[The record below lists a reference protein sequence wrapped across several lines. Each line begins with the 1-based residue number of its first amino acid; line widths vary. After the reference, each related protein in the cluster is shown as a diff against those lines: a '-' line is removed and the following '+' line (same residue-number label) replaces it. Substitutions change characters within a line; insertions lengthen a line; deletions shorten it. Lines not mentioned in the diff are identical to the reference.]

1 MKRLDKLQETLSSIF
16 GAHSDHEK
24 HEAIEDKE
32 DVEKNF
38 EKILKLINSGQYNN
52 DSSDNDAGKSELVS
66 LINDFHKRYQSLHGH
81 YDHMIGK
88 LKKHIRHKKGSNGSI
103 SLKFGSSDSD
113 SSSSESEESVS
124 RKEKSNR
131 KHGEPEV
138 SVGDYEALLRQFDT
152 LKIRN
157 DELENEAALM
167 RVKLEE
173 GESLAVQLAEKDK
186 FLLEQENEIQTIREN
201 VKVLQDENEG
211 LKQELETVSKH
222 DVEVDQKLKSIQNEN
237 EALISEKTVTL
248 SRLHDEEKLIEQ
260 MKQEMSRLES
270 ENDCLKQDLE
280 KAAQDVVS
288 LNKQLNTVNE
298 EIESLRGENSMNLS
312 KIQELEN
319 RFSDAQAEL
328 KSTVENLSSQNAN
341 FLSENEELKNKMEL
355 TDQQAA
361 DLSQK
366 LAISVEEN
374 AAVTSELLRISSK
387 LEEVERNIKELTNDC
402 ELLKEENSK
411 LQVINKSLD
420 QQIRAK
426 NEENSILTSEA
437 QEKVELLMT
446 EVEKLKSDK
455 SQLFGDLENLK
466 LELTATRLEASE
478 AKKVIDIT
486 EDEKALLSSEK
497 MTLLTK
503 IQQLE
508 KNLEDINDEN
518 EKLRA
523 DKSQLQIKI
532 NDLGLELEAAR
543 IQVDDMTKNLV
554 ASEEER
560 TALKSE
566 ITMVMCKLE
575 QSEVDGKQLQD
586 KFEKLK
592 EEESNMLQQN
602 QIKIDLAENVLEKLK
617 TEIEQLRADNSELH
631 VKVKDLT
638 LQLEVADRES
648 TNLKELLGAVEEEK
662 QSLASEIVVR
672 KGKLEQV
679 EYKVNEIGQELELV
693 KEENGKLLYV
703 QKDLQDQNH
712 ELEVKL
718 EEVKKDASDRF
729 LQMEQDFLLQK
740 STLEDELRAKISNQ
754 ESMLNDQDDRF
765 NKLLEDYKQLEI
777 RFQESCTEL
786 HSAKEKIEEISLK
799 EETIQLLETVD
810 KEKQEKIS
818 QLHQSCK
825 ELTEQLKQSESEKA
839 DFDREITKLQGQI
852 QTLEVQLR
860 LVNQKLKVT
869 ETESK
874 DKEEERKK
882 IVEEIRVE
890 RRELEERVFA
900 LTKRSAIYENE
911 LKKMYE
917 VARVG
922 IAVLGD
928 LLNKL
933 ESTFKENHRQLK
945 MQLDECTEELHTAK
959 TSVAAVVFER
969 QELQV
974 RVKYKDGIIA
984 LLKDEAGIA
993 GAKMADLEK
1002 DKEELMRNAVKAE
1015 KKIVELEKKLKEK
1028 EESVLVVNEE
1038 KREAIRQLCIL
1049 IEYHRE
1055 NCNQL
1060 LKYISANH
1068 KNKR

>member
-1 MKRLDKLQETLSSIF
+1 MKRLDKLQETFSSIF
-16 GAHSDHEK
+16 GAHSDHENR
-24 HEAIEDKE
+24 EAMEDKE

-38 EKILKLINSGQYNN
+38 DKILKLINSGKYNN

-66 LINDFHKRYQSLHGH
+66 LINDFHKRYQSLHGR
-81 YDHMIGK
+81 YDHMIDK
-88 LKKHIRHKKGSNGSI
+88 LKKHIQHKKGPNGSI
-103 SLKFGSSDSD
+103 SLKFVSSDSD
-113 SSSSESEESVS
+113 SSSSGSDESLS
-124 RKEKSNR
+124 RKEKSNIQ
-131 KHGEPEV
+131 HGEPEV
-138 SVGDYEALLRQFDT
+138 SVGDYQALLRQLDT

-157 DELENEAALM
+157 DELENAAALM

-173 GESLAVQLAEKDK
+173 GESLVVQLAEKDK
-186 FLLEQENEIQTIREN
+186 LLLEQENEIQTIREN
-201 VKVLQDENEG
+201 MKVLQDENAG
-211 LKQELETVSKH
+211 LKQELEIVSKH

-237 EALISEKTVTL
+237 EGLISENSVTL
-248 SRLHDEEKLIEQ
+248 SRLHDKEKLIEQ

-280 KAAQDVVS
+280 KAAREGANLS
-288 LNKQLNTVNE
+288 KQLNTVNE
-298 EIESLRGENSMNLS
+298 EIESLRGENSMYLS

-319 RFSDAQAEL
+319 AFSDAQVEL
-328 KSTVENLSSQNAN
+328 KSTAENLSSQNAN
-341 FLSENEELKNKMEL
+341 FLSENGELKNKLEL
-355 TDQQAA
+355 TDKHVA

-366 LAISVEEN
+366 LAISLEEN
-374 AAVTSELLRISSK
+374 AAVTSELLRISSE
-387 LEEVERNIKELTNDC
+387 LEEVERNIKELANDY

-411 LQVINKSLD
+411 LLVINKSLD
-420 QQIRAK
+420 QQIQAK
-426 NEENSILTSEA
+426 NEENSILTLEA

-446 EVEKLKSDK
+446 EVEKLKGEK
-455 SQLFGDLENLK
+455 SQLVGDLENLK
-466 LELTATRLEASE
+466 LELTATKLEASE
-478 AKKVIDIT
+478 AKKVIDII

-497 MTLLTK
+497 LALLTK

-532 NDLGLELEAAR
+532 NNLGLELEAAG
-543 IQVDDMTKNLV
+543 IQVADMTKNLV
-554 ASEEER
+554 AAEEER
-560 TALKSE
+560 VALKSE
-566 ITMVMCKLE
+566 ITTVMCKLE

-602 QIKIDLAENVLEKLK
+602 QVKIDLADNVIEKLK
-617 TEIEQLRADNSELH
+617 AEIEQLRVDNSELH
-631 VKVKDLT
+631 VKVKDLI

-648 TNLKELLGAVEEEK
+648 TNLKELLGAVEVEK
-662 QSLASEIVVR
+662 QSLASEIVVL
-672 KGKLEQV
+672 KGKLEQAV
-679 EYKVNEIGQELELV
+679 YKVNEIGQELELM
-693 KEENGKLLYV
+693 KEENVKLLNV

-718 EEVKKDASDRF
+718 EEVKKDASDGF

-754 ESMLNDQDDRF
+754 ESMLHDQDDRF
-765 NKLLEDYKQLEI
+765 NKLLEDYKQLQI
-777 RFQESCTEL
+777 QYQESCAEL
-786 HSAKEKIEEISLK
+786 QSAKEKIEEIGHK

-810 KEKQEKIS
+810 KEKEEKIS
-818 QLHQSCK
+818 KLHQSCK
-825 ELTEQLKQSESEKA
+825 QLTEQVKHSESVKA
-839 DFDREITKLQGQI
+839 DFDKEITKLQGQI

-882 IVEEIRVE
+882 MVEEIRVE
-890 RRELEERVFA
+890 RRELEERVFG

-959 TSVAAVVFER
+959 TYVAAVVFEKH
-969 QELQV
+969 ELQV
-974 RVKYKDGIIA
+974 RVKYKEGIIA
-984 LLKDEAGIA
+984 MLKDEAGIA
-993 GAKMADLEK
+993 GAKMAELEK
-1002 DKEELMRNAVKAE
+1002 DKEELMRSAVKAE

-1028 EESVLVVNEE
+1028 DESVLVVNEE

-1060 LKYISANH
+1060 LKYISANL
-1068 KNKR
+1068 KTKR